1 MLRISSFNIQN
12 DFSKYNIN
20 KSKEIYNYLVQNKIN
35 ILGLQ
40 EVYSKINKDL
50 IKLLPS
56 KYTYNGNYRFFSK
69 IILNRIN
76 EKTPIITDKK
86 VKFSKTYNLP
96 HLPSLLKRVVVK
108 NVINYKGYDISIYNT
123 HLDFMFESVKLR
135 ELKYLYKLISKDNN
149 LIILMGD
156 FNLKNNKEIF
166 NKFCSL
172 LEEKGISR
180 VEFNDRTLKMS
191 RYHREIDHVFLS
203 KEFNVENY
211 SIIKDLEISDHYPI
225 VVDVEV

>member
-76 EKTPIITDKK
+76 EKTPIITDMKL
-86 VKFSKTYNLP
+86 NL
-96 HLPSLLKRVVVK
+96 
-108 NVINYKGYDISIYNT
+108 
-123 HLDFMFESVKLR
+123 VKLIICHI
-135 ELKYLYKLISKDNN
+135 YLVY
-149 LIILMGD
+149 
-156 FNLKNNKEIF
+156 
-166 NKFCSL
+166 
-172 LEEKGISR
+172 
-180 VEFNDRTLKMS
+180 
-191 RYHREIDHVFLS
+191 
-203 KEFNVENY
+203 
-211 SIIKDLEISDHYPI
+211 
-225 VVDVEV
+225 

>member
-86 VKFSKTYNLP
+86 IKFSKTYNLP

-149 LIILMGD
+149 LVILMGD
-156 FNLKNNKEIF
+156 FNLKKVFKLRIYH
-166 NKFCSL
+166 
-172 LEEKGISR
+172 EE
-180 VEFNDRTLKMS
+180 
-191 RYHREIDHVFLS
+191 
-203 KEFNVENY
+203 
-211 SIIKDLEISDHYPI
+211 
-225 VVDVEV
+225 

>member
-86 VKFSKTYNLP
+86 IKFSKTYHLP

-123 HLDFMFESVKLR
+123 HLDFMFDSVKLR

-149 LIILMGD
+149 LVILMGD
-156 FNLKNNKEIF
+156 FNLKNNKE
-166 NKFCSL
+166 
-172 LEEKGISR
+172 ISR

-203 KEFNVENY
+203 NEFKVENY

-225 VVDVEV
+225 MVDVEV

>member
-1 MLRISSFNIQN
+1 M
-12 DFSKYNIN
+12 
-20 KSKEIYNYLVQNKIN
+20 
-35 ILGLQ
+35 
-40 EVYSKINKDL
+40 
-50 IKLLPS
+50 
-56 KYTYNGNYRFFSK
+56 
-69 IILNRIN
+69 
-76 EKTPIITDKK
+76 
-86 VKFSKTYNLP
+86 P

-123 HLDFMFESVKLR
+123 HLDFMFDSVKLR

-149 LIILMGD
+149 LVILMGD

-203 KEFNVENY
+203 NEFKVENY

-225 VVDVEV
+225 MVDVEV

>member
-50 IKLLPS
+50 INLLPS

-86 VKFSKTYNLP
+86 IKFSKTYNLP

-149 LIILMGD
+149 LVGKMVTQGTTPRRITDLVGSLADLTSGSGD
-156 FNLKNNKEIF
+156 
-166 NKFCSL
+166 
-172 LEEKGISR
+172 KGTPVVLIQGY
-180 VEFNDRTLKMS
+180 FD
-191 RYHREIDHVFLS
+191 
-203 KEFNVENY
+203 NY
-211 SIIKDLEISDHYPI
+211 ANE
-225 VVDVEV
+225 